1 MTSAE
6 IRDAYDE
13 SADAWAAGPEPVY
26 ARLAVALV
34 TAAPVPVR
42 GARVLDL
49 GAGTGVASRAAVA
62 AGAARV
68 VGVDIAEGMLRRS
81 ASACAPVLGDAVA
94 LPFGAA
100 TFDLVLAACCLG
112 HLPHPVRVLRETRR
126 VATAVVASAF
136 PANWTHPAKTAVEDA
151 LVPLGFRPPDWYVT
165 FKRDREARVA
175 ASIGL

>member
-1 MTSAE
+1 ARRGSPAGGASSAL
-6 IRDAYDE
+6 RPAAYDE

-42 GARVLDL
+42 GARVLGL

-62 AGAARV
+62 AGAAGV
-68 VGVDIAEGMLRRS
+68 VGVDIADGMLRRGG
-81 ASACAPVLGDAVA
+81 SACAPVLGDAAA

-112 HLPHPVRVLRETRR
+112 HVPDPVRVLRETRR
-126 VATAVVASAF
+126 VA
-136 PANWTHPAKTAVEDA
+136 
-151 LVPLGFRPPDWYVT
+151 
-165 FKRDREARVA
+165 
-175 ASIGL
+175 